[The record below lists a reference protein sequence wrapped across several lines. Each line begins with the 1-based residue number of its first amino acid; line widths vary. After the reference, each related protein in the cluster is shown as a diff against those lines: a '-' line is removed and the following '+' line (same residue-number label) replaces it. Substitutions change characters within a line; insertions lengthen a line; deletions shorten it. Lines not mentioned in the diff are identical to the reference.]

1 MQGQRQIGF
10 PALRSPVAAAAALAL
25 LLLAAGLAY
34 WGYAG
39 YKKRQVQET
48 VLALVAD
55 ATVRLRDALKAR
67 EPGAGD
73 LERLEVQF
81 KALGAS
87 AQRLAALDAWRDPAL
102 SDAAQQY
109 VDEAHALLRRA
120 VALQR
125 AHDATLAGTNALT
138 EHMRAARG
146 RSSDWIREAIGL
158 RQQMDRDYFD
168 YRLAEGGMRK
178 SLQTLP
184 ESRGRLA
191 PLAAATPLIEE
202 GPIAE
207 AGVRLKGQAERLA
220 QQVEAAR
227 VLPLPR

>member
-1 MQGQRQIGF
+1 MQGQRQTSF
-10 PALRSPVAAAAALAL
+10 PALRSPVAVAAALAL
-25 LLLAAGLAY
+25 VLLAAGLAY

-39 YKKRQVQET
+39 YKKRQLQET
-48 VLALVAD
+48 VLSLVGD
-55 ATVRLRDALKAR
+55 ATVRMRDALTAR
-67 EPGAGD
+67 EPGAGG

-81 KALGAS
+81 RALGAA
-87 AQRLAALDAWRDPAL
+87 AQRLSALDTWRDPAL

-125 AHDATLAGTNALT
+125 AHDATLAGASALS
-138 EHMRAARG
+138 EHIRGAHG

-168 YRLAEGGMRK
+168 YRLADGGMRK
-178 SLQTLP
+178 SLQTLT
-184 ESRGRLA
+184 ESRRRLA
-191 PLAAATPLIEE
+191 PLAATTPLIEE

-207 AGVRLKGQAERLA
+207 AGVRLKAEAERLA